1 MALALSTI
9 LNPTS
14 YVLAGADFLA
24 DDEADGTYSVG
35 HYTSSDSVT
44 YNASTSIDTDE
55 TDACTTLATFCPSD
69 QFVRIGNFDG
79 SPDDTHSWFCYDFEG
94 TYNAQNAK
102 YLTLINVKDDW

>member
-14 YVLAGADFLA
+14 YVLAEADFLA

-44 YNASTSIDTDE
+44 YNASTSIDTD
-55 TDACTTLATFCPSD
+55 
-69 QFVRIGNFDG
+69 
-79 SPDDTHSWFCYDFEG
+79 
-94 TYNAQNAK
+94 
-102 YLTLINVKDDW
+102 